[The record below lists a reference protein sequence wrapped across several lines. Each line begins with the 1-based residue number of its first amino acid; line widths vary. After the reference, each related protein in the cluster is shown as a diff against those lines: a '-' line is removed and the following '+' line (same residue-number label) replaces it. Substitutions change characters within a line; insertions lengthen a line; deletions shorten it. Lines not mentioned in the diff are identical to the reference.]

1 MNSTTKSSGF
11 RQIATKEI
19 ALLSG
24 LLFVGLVLV
33 PIAVFFVGQ
42 AVFGTYGGVGYSDF
56 FATLRETASSL
67 AANSFAASIS
77 LVSLTSQMRRRCSS
91 TFMFP
96 GVAGRA

>member
-1 MNSTTKSSGF
+1 VNSTTKSSGF

-42 AVFGTYGGVGYSDF
+42 AVFGTYGGVGYADF
-56 FATLRETASSL
+56 FATLSSKVRNGDFVAWVL
-67 AANSFAASIS
+67 ILSPY
-77 LVSLTSQMRRRCSS
+77 LGWQCLRLTVVAWRL
-91 TFMFP
+91 
-96 GVAGRA
+96 AGR